1 MTILNKLQNYQWTTP
16 LIESLIK
23 RTFIQNH
30 RDYLIYTRRNYS
42 DFEPRNGK
50 LFYKPLN
57 LEVIPSDKPNEIK
70 SKLEELYDKPE
81 ATGKGQNQF
90 HQYVLQ
96 HYLGIRRKD
105 VIAFLKT
112 KPEYQLRQDKR
123 RLVAKGIQASRPY
136 QYWCCDLVDMNF
148 YSNIRANRGYR
159 YIFSCMDIFTKFCWF
174 FPIKKKEARDVLT
187 AFKKILQ
194 YNLRFKDD
202 RDFNYPAYMVSDQGA
217 EFRGEFEAYLKQH
230 GIIHK
235 TTMSYTP
242 QPNIEAINGV
252 LRMMMRANFIKTNS
266 LNWFDFIQ
274 DFADSK
280 NTNRDEKTGKTPLS
294 LMKEYFANNEPIL
307 QQVAEKVRSKNEE
320 RFHRFYKQENFQVG
334 DKVRVKMSSFQSSLR
349 QKEKE
354 GTKKLVV
361 VRFSPEIYVIDTI
374 RPVPQ
379 GQFAY
384 PLYYLKDNENRLI
397 RLKNGNPRPFNSGE
411 LLKIGQHTP
420 MNHVIDLT
428 RANFLNRNRDGE
440 DLYKEPPVHEQ
451 ELPPAPPRPVSQ
463 PKPTSHWKSKE
474 WTDALKSKLFTDYDG
489 VRCRVLKVEYSR
501 IYRSYIVDYRFVEND
516 RQTYQEEL
524 KPILEL
530 SRGEDW
536 FIPAYEVWSAR

>member
-1 MTILNKLQNYQWTTP
+1 
-16 LIESLIK
+16 
-23 RTFIQNH
+23 
-30 RDYLIYTRRNYS
+30 
-42 DFEPRNGK
+42 
-50 LFYKPLN
+50 
-57 LEVIPSDKPNEIK
+57 
-70 SKLEELYDKPE
+70 
-81 ATGKGQNQF
+81 
-90 HQYVLQ
+90 
-96 HYLGIRRKD
+96 
-105 VIAFLKT
+105 
-112 KPEYQLRQDKR
+112 
-123 RLVAKGIQASRPY
+123 
-136 QYWCCDLVDMNF
+136 
-148 YSNIRANRGYR
+148 
-159 YIFSCMDIFTKFCWF
+159 
-174 FPIKKKEARDVLT
+174 
-187 AFKKILQ
+187 
-194 YNLRFKDD
+194 
-202 RDFNYPAYMVSDQGA
+202 
-217 EFRGEFEAYLKQH
+217 
-230 GIIHK
+230 
-235 TTMSYTP
+235 
-242 QPNIEAINGV
+242 
-252 LRMMMRANFIKTNS
+252 
-266 LNWFDFIQ
+266 
-274 DFADSK
+274 
-280 NTNRDEKTGKTPLS
+280 
-294 LMKEYFANNEPIL
+294 
-307 QQVAEKVRSKNEE
+307 
-320 RFHRFYKQENFQVG
+320 VG

-361 VRFSPEIYVIDTI
+361 VRFSPEVYVVDTI

-384 PLYYLKDNENRLI
+384 PLYYLKDSLGRLI

-463 PKPTSHWKSKE
+463 PKPTSQWKSKE

-536 FIPAYEVWSAR
+536 FIPAYEEWSAR